1 MTITGPRLRPSGR
14 GVAMLRGAAAGALLL
29 ALAGCSLLG
38 GGNRDLATIYAPDPK
53 VTIAPSAP
61 AVDWQLV
68 LTPPQAARMVDSL
81 RIAVRPTPGEVQVYR
96 EASWAK
102 PPPAMIEDTLL
113 RALEDS
119 GRISG
124 VARQG
129 TGISPDYKL
138 ALELRRFE
146 SDYGGGPSPAATIEF
161 NAKLIHVRDQLVVA
175 SRTFSHAEP
184 AGGTAIPLVADAFS
198 RGMEG
203 LVGEL
208 GLWILTEGDAYQ
220 RRAHPAVVR

>member
-1 MTITGPRLRPSGR
+1 MTMTGSRVRPARR
-14 GVAMLRGAAAGALLL
+14 GATLIRGAASAALLL
-29 ALAGCSLLG
+29 LLGGCSLLG

-53 VTIAPSAP
+53 ATIAPSAP
-61 AVDWQLV
+61 TVDWQLV
-68 LTPPQAARMVDSL
+68 IAPPQAARMVDSL

-96 EASWAK
+96 GASWAK
-102 PPPAMIEDTLL
+102 PPPTMVEDTLL

-175 SRTFSHAEP
+175 SRTFSRAEP

-208 GLWILTEGDAYQ
+208 GLWVLTEGDAYQ
-220 RRAHPAVVR
+220 RRAHPAVGR

>member
-1 MTITGPRLRPSGR
+1 MTMTGSRVRPARR
-14 GVAMLRGAAAGALLL
+14 GATLIRGAASAALLL
-29 ALAGCSLLG
+29 LLGGCSLLG

-53 VTIAPSAP
+53 ATIAPSAP
-61 AVDWQLV
+61 TVDWQLV
-68 LTPPQAARMVDSL
+68 IAPPQAARMVDSL

-96 EASWAK
+96 GASWAK
-102 PPPAMIEDTLL
+102 PPPTMVEDTLL

-175 SRTFSHAEP
+175 SRTFSRAEP

-208 GLWILTEGDAYQ
+208 GLWVLTEGDGYQ
-220 RRAHPAVVR
+220 RRAHPAVGR

>member
-1 MTITGPRLRPSGR
+1 MTMTGSRVRPARR
-14 GVAMLRGAAAGALLL
+14 GATLIRGAASAALLL
-29 ALAGCSLLG
+29 LRGGCSLLG

-53 VTIAPSAP
+53 ATIAPSAP
-61 AVDWQLV
+61 TVDWQLV
-68 LTPPQAARMVDSL
+68 IAPPQAARMVDSL

-96 EASWAK
+96 GASWAK
-102 PPPAMIEDTLL
+102 PPPTMVEDTLL

-175 SRTFSHAEP
+175 SRTFSRAEP

-208 GLWILTEGDAYQ
+208 GLWVLTEGDAYQ
-220 RRAHPAVVR
+220 RRAHPAVGR